1 MRRGWPRAPT
11 QTICN
16 RSDTVVPKSPQRLF
30 EVRARPFSVFPR
42 GGESQ
47 GSALIRVSSN
57 LAPFRNS
64 EVERLFLRDIQNT
77 GERRRFPEWALRL
90 RRAHVPVLLCCG
102 GF

>member
-30 EVRARPFSVFPR
+30 EVRARPFPCFLE
-42 GGESQ
+42 GESQ

-57 LAPFRNS
+57 LAPFRTARTS
-64 EVERLFLRDIQNT
+64 AFCMTFKTLETLQVPRV
-77 GERRRFPEWALRL
+77 GSSAKA
-90 RRAHVPVLLCCG
+90 AHVPVLLCCG